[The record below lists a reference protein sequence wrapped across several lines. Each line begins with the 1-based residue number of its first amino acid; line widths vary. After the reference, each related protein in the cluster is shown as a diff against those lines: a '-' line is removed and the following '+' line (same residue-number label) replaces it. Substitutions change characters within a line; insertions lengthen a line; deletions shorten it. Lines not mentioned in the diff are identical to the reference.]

1 MLIEWTP
8 VLTQVVNN
16 EIVVRSNDPFSV
28 DGSIGLMR
36 PGLKAYAYDHSN
48 LGAEAWRHDA
58 RENHGTAGWVP
69 TGVRQSRV
77 SRVQNFFAKTVDRIR
92 PLCKSGL
99 AHGKQQQHRGP

>member
-1 MLIEWTP
+1 M
-8 VLTQVVNN
+8 LTQVVGN
-16 EIVVRSNDPFSV
+16 EVLVRSNDPFSV

-69 TGVRQSRV
+69 TGVRQSR
-77 SRVQNFFAKTVDRIR
+77 
-92 PLCKSGL
+92 GL
-99 AHGKQQQHRGP
+99 ARSKFFRKNC